1 MGSEQPRVCGTLEFA
16 RAGKKKGFKTSMKRL
31 RQCVRAVKLKRRKKS
46 EGDDQEMG
54 SEKRKGTGSVGEYRK
69 VDMQVGRT
77 AAHSPATTSCF
88 YSLCD
93 K

>member
-1 MGSEQPRVCGTLEFA
+1 MGSERPRVCGTLEFA
-16 RAGKKKGFKTSMKRL
+16 RAKKGFKMRMKRL
-31 RQCVRAVKLKRRKKS
+31 RRCVSVKLKRRKKS

-54 SEKRKGTGSVGEYRK
+54 SETRKGTGSVGEYRK